1 MFTGRTDYG
10 VDPSTVDMRPVLDSR
25 GLDGFEFDRSRQ
37 YTYFV
42 RNAYNIRILT
52 DTYHKIKKQKDWGA
66 DQKLADLNPL
76 FTNWLRDL
84 PPELQIHYPADDSP
98 PWIPS
103 HFIAN
108 MHSHCHLGIILL
120 HRPQLMASKSFA
132 AGGQWKVHMA
142 LCYSSAKT
150 LCKLQEAILR
160 QYGQV
165 GLLYMLR
172 GISFGI
178 YSILTCTMLHLVS
191 LRRLTYH
198 L

>member
-1 MFTGRTDYG
+1 MFAGRSDYG

-37 YTYFV
+37 YIYFV
-42 RNAYNIRILT
+42 RNAYHIRIMT

-66 DQKLADLNPL
+66 DPKLAELNPL

-84 PPELQIHYPADDSP
+84 PPDFQIHYPADESP

-103 HFIAN
+103 HFIAH

-120 HRPQLMASKSFA
+120 HRPQLLASKSFA
-132 AGGQWKVHMA
+132 AGGDWKVHMA

-165 GLLYMLR
+165 GLLYMQR

-178 YSILTCTMLHLVS
+178 YSILTCTMLHLVG
-191 LRRLTYH
+191 LCRLIPF
-198 L
+198 